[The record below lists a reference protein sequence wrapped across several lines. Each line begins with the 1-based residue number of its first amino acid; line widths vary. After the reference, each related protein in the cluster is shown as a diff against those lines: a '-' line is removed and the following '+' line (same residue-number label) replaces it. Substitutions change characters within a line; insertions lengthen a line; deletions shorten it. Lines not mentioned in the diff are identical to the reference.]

1 MYLYSLVEFPTNT
14 IEMIEIQKNDFK
26 KVQFFTMAK
35 SSTSGSSSQQ
45 WNVVQQVGVIYGFN
59 RKSKVDREV

>member
-1 MYLYSLVEFPTNT
+1 MIKM
-14 IEMIEIQKNDFK
+14 IEMQRNDFK

-59 RKSKVDREV
+59 RKSKVDREVGARGRP